1 MVSTN
6 CRSGPGEILQDGA
19 LGPLVPVGDEEALAD
34 AILGQLEREPE
45 RERLRARTRF
55 LALGRGQR
63 LPGASGAGCERLSRL
78 RRGIRPPPELK
89 SRVGYNRLIVRTF
102 VSGGAVELRVPRQG

>member
-45 RERLRARTRF
+45 RERLRACGRDF
-55 LALGRGQR
+55 SLSVAANAYLALLER
-63 LPGASGAGCERLSRL
+63 GASGCRA
-78 RRGIRPPPELK
+78 
-89 SRVGYNRLIVRTF
+89 
-102 VSGGAVELRVPRQG
+102 